1 VSSHLAAF
9 ELQFPAAEI
18 QSLALRFPGQ
28 DDPGFRVTGAAVRAR
43 GYYTRGEFIRVCR
56 WKTPRSAPKVT
67 ANSARTVR
75 RATGS
80 ALVTEDE
87 QVRMQALLGLDG
99 VGVPTASTLLYC
111 VWPERYPI
119 LDVRALESLGVKPR
133 SVYPL
138 RFWLEYLAACRAL
151 SARYDVDL
159 RTLDKAL
166 WQHSKERS
174 MPRSSAKPGPRGDP
188 VLRVRC
194 SRSLTGAPRSAP
206 QRLST

>member
-1 VSSHLAAF
+1 MAAF

-28 DDPGFRVTGAAVRAR
+28 DDPGLRVTGAAVLAR

-56 WKTPRSAPKVT
+56 WKTPRSAPKVA
-67 ANSARTVR
+67 ANSARAVR

-80 ALVTEDE
+80 ALTTEDE
-87 QVRMQALLGLDG
+87 QARMQALLGLQG

-119 LDVRALESLGVKPR
+119 LDVRALESLGAKPR
-133 SVYPL
+133 SVYPVG
-138 RFWLEYLAACRAL
+138 FWLEYLAACRAL

-174 MPRSSAKPGPRGDP
+174 TLTSQTLMPQDRRTKCHTRTRRS
-188 VLRVRC
+188 
-194 SRSLTGAPRSAP
+194 T
-206 QRLST
+206 

>member
-1 VSSHLAAF
+1 MSSDVAAF
-9 ELQFPAAEI
+9 ELQFPAGEI

-28 DDPGFRVTGAAVRAR
+28 DDGGFQATGAAVLAR

-56 WKTPRSAPKVT
+56 WKTPRSAPKVA
-67 ANSARTVR
+67 ANSAPRVR

-80 ALVTEDE
+80 ALATEDE
-87 QVRMQALLGLDG
+87 CARMQALLGLQG

-111 VWPERYPI
+111 VFPERYPI

-133 SVYPL
+133 SVYPVG
-138 RFWLEYLAACRAL
+138 FWLEYLAACRTL
-151 SARYDVDL
+151 SARYAVDL

-174 MPRSSAKPGPRGDP
+174 M
-188 VLRVRC
+188 
-194 SRSLTGAPRSAP
+194 LTSAP
-206 QRLST
+206 